1 MESEMSADVLVLIGF
16 ALGVACSLAITWVVE
31 LRKELP

>member
-1 MESEMSADVLVLIGF
+1 VSADVLVLIGF
-16 ALGVACSLAITWVVE
+16 ALGVTCSLAIAWVVE